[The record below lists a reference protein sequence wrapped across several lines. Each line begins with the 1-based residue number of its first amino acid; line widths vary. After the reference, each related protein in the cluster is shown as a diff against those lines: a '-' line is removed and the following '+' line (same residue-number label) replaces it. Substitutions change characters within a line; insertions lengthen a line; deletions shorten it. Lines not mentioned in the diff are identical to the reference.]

1 MWIHHNLQRLY
12 FQIRLYSQGAWEGV
26 GVQHDFL
33 EDAVQPTTEQLRR
46 KSGKCPFP
54 VSLTVLWRGL
64 GGVIDSG
71 NAVGGSAGCC
81 LRVALLLILD
91 SLYPPTTLVL
101 DWSWTMSVTD
111 VEIRRMWLGW
121 CNQGR
126 KGLVTKGKRFS
137 SIEWRIEGAQDLAD
151 MQISG

>member
-1 MWIHHNLQRLY
+1 M
-12 FQIRLYSQGAWEGV
+12 

-91 SLYPPTTLVL
+91 PLYPPTTLVL

-111 VEIRRMWLGW
+111 VEIRRMWL
-121 CNQGR
+121 R
-126 KGLVTKGKRFS
+126 
-137 SIEWRIEGAQDLAD
+137 
-151 MQISG
+151 